1 MRKTVKK
8 MLVKFVTGNDS
19 APLHPILEL
28 LCSQLRDFQYLRHL
42 SLVQL

>member
-19 APLHPILEL
+19 EMTPHTGAPL
-28 LCSQLRDFQYLRHL
+28 
-42 SLVQL
+42 